1 MELLGLLSTEAVKSD
16 NEDIIPLSD
25 QKQQQMK
32 LEACLGNTAS
42 WVPDHNRASIRIKCI
57 TRIFSFTVYIKVIFR
72 LYSSLLSVQ

>member
-32 LEACLGNTAS
+32 LEAYLGNTAS
-42 WVPDHNRASIRIKCI
+42 WIPDHNRASIRIKCI
-57 TRIFSFTVYIKVIFR
+57 TRIFNFTVYIKVIFR